1 MLENLKVVMNEL
13 YVSYRILYGGRLG
26 VGAMETNEGGVSTTG
41 VDSDLLGGSMFLAG
55 IGKATDRE
63 DSKWKTYQE
72 EEDTSECQ
80 NELELYLMENC
91 VKFNDR
97 FDILAWWKNSI
108 AKFPI
113 LSLIAKDVF
122 AMPISTV
129 TSESAFSTGGRIL
142 DPFRS
147 SLTPKMVEGLILTG
161 NWLQANHPI
170 AEPHVIQEH
179 ARNDDT
185 SVDMLEHYLHVQTG
199 EYLL

>member
-1 MLENLKVVMNEL
+1 M
-13 YVSYRILYGGRLG
+13 
-26 VGAMETNEGGVSTTG
+26 EGG
-41 VDSDLLGGSMFLAG
+41 GGG
-55 IGKATDRE
+55 GKRFAKGATSVAVLNKYLIY
-63 DSKWKTYQE
+63 SKY
-72 EEDTSECQ
+72 
-80 NELELYLMENC
+80 
-91 VKFNDR
+91 
-97 FDILAWWKNSI
+97 ILAWRKNSI

-129 TSESAFSTGGRIL
+129 AFESAFSTGGRIL

-185 SVDMLEHYLHVQTG
+185 SVDMLEHYLHVQSEIDNASG
-199 EYLL
+199 VICVLLEDN

>member
-41 VDSDLLGGSMFLAG
+41 VDSDLLGGSVSLAG
-55 IGKATDRE
+55 IRKATDRE

-72 EEDTSECQ
+72 DKDTSECQ
-80 NELELYLMENC
+80 NELELYLMENR

-108 AKFPI
+108 EKFPI
-113 LSLIAKDVF
+113 LSPIAKDVF

-129 TSESAFSTGGRIL
+129 ASESAFSTGGRIL

-147 SLTPKMVEGLILTG
+147 SLTPKMV
-161 NWLQANHPI
+161 
-170 AEPHVIQEH
+170 
-179 ARNDDT
+179 
-185 SVDMLEHYLHVQTG
+185 
-199 EYLL
+199 